1 MIMTETLAKSA
12 RQVQQARDFAA
23 LHIKGQPVEL
33 YNIWDAGSAK
43 AVEAAGVAALA
54 TGSWSVAAAQ
64 GYADG
69 EALPL
74 DVLLAIVRRIT
85 ANTDLPLTVDFET
98 GFAPDKAGLTA
109 NIEAL
114 IEAGAIG
121 LNLEDQIIGAAL
133 RPAAEQAD
141 RIAIVRDSADIAG
154 VPLFINART
163 DLFLRA
169 KDGGEHAGLVSEAID
184 RGQHYAAAGANSLFV
199 PGLGDP
205 DLIRR
210 VCDDSTLPVNVM
222 MMPGMASIAELA
234 ACGVARISHG
244 PFPYMKAMETL
255 TAEAKSTQG
264 RGAD

>member
-1 MIMTETLAKSA
+1 MTVTLATSA
-12 RQVQQARDFAA
+12 RQVQQAQDFAA

-33 YNIWDAGSAK
+33 FNIWDAGSAK
-43 AVEAAGVAALA
+43 AVEAAGAAALA

-74 DVLLAIVRRIT
+74 DALLATVRRIT

-98 GFAPDKAGLTA
+98 GFASDKAGLAA
-109 NIEAL
+109 NIAAL

-121 LNLEDQIIGAAL
+121 LNLEDQVIGAAL
-133 RPAAEQAD
+133 RPAAEQAE
-141 RIAIVRDSADIAG
+141 RIAIVRDAANRAG

-169 KDGGEHAGLVSEAID
+169 KDGGEHPGLVSEAID
-184 RGQHYAAAGANSLFV
+184 RGQHYAASGANSLFV

-210 VCDDSTLPVNVM
+210 VCDDSPLPVNVM
-222 MMPGMASIAELA
+222 MMPGMASVADLA

-244 PFPYMKAMETL
+244 PFPYIKAMEPL
-255 TAEAKSTQG
+255 KAAAKASGQ
-264 RGAD
+264 